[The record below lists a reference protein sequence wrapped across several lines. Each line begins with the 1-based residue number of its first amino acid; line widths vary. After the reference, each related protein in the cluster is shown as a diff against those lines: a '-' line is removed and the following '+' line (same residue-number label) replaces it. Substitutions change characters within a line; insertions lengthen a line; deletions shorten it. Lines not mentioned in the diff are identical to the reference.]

1 MAATIRVLRDV
12 PGCVRG
18 DHDSTHVQPDDYLAA
33 TSELIFLSLAVAW
46 IITWFTNP
54 QVIASNPLKDRI
66 GYNNPCVGWD
76 DPPALYVAAFMMQS
90 ALLCAIRYAVLD
102 LIRARQKLRS
112 REIAKWQFE
121 VTRAASIFTI
131 VGMFLTP
138 LLFVVTPKVSPEWH
152 TSLYGVVILSRYAV
166 VAGNFVENRDEHIS
180 TIKYVYLF
188 VYGSI
193 SFTLMACLFLNFY
206 NYRGNEEAYARGDR
220 PVPAS
225 IGMVVDYSWFA
236 CLVIT
241 GPFLPTYYELQITYK
256 LHPQETK

>member
-1 MAATIRVLRDV
+1 
-12 PGCVRG
+12 
-18 DHDSTHVQPDDYLAA
+18 
-33 TSELIFLSLAVAW
+33 
-46 IITWFTNP
+46 
-54 QVIASNPLKDRI
+54 
-66 GYNNPCVGWD
+66 
-76 DPPALYVAAFMMQS
+76 MMQS